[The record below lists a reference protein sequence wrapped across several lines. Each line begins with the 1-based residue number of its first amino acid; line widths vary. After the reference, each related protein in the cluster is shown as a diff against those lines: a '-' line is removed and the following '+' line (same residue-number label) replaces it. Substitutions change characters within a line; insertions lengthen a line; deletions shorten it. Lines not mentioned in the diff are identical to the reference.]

1 MNLETKMFQ
10 QISQEFDYNNGLS
23 GNPGASKNMYP
34 DKLRVLIIEDSAS
47 NSRYIADL
55 LLRWNNQFEVKI
67 SENPEDAMYLLM
79 ASSFDVILL
88 NLSLPEHQGIDTVM
102 KVGFYF
108 PEIPVILLVRE
119 SQDEMVLEKAMKAG
133 AQDFLTVN
141 ELNSHLILRSI
152 RYAIEKKSLQ
162 LQLNQQKQNILKY
175 HQWFRRFV
183 ANNDDAIFI
192 LDPGGEVLFSNDAAA
207 GLEPVVSEKVAE
219 QFRNRRKKDRE
230 SFDLEAGGENDKR
243 YFRAHSKDTF
253 WEGERAYLVS
263 LQEVTPQKKYEKSLN
278 ESEEKYLS
286 LAKKSADAIF
296 ILQNNKVVFVNP
308 AWEKLF
314 GFTFEE
320 VKEGDFNIPDM
331 FKSDGRE
338 KVSAYLE
345 IPSGSGQKEQNFEFT
360 AFTKDHREIEVAL
373 TISEITWRGK
383 PAIQGIEKDISI
395 RKRQEKEIARLAS
408 VLPHGKEILTG
419 SDKQLARSH
428 DSGAESESGRQF
440 NDPFAG
446 NNFSGLN
453 DEEYYRA
460 LLNSLNTG
468 KFAHNSG
475 ELTRIMNNLVER
487 LRKSFTGQQEFL
499 AEAAHELKSPL
510 AILRAHWEGEL
521 NNPSIPLAMKEKL
534 VQDVETI
541 SRLSHLINNLL
552 MLSKTGAMDWEKDF
566 RPVRLDQVLNEVLA
580 DAEVMAELKS
590 QELHIP
596 ELPEI
601 TVRGDQERLYQL
613 YLNLIENA
621 IKYTPEGGKVR
632 ISHAVED
639 NQFVI
644 GIHDNG
650 PGIPSQDL
658 PRIFERFYRVRNGN
672 MKKTS
677 GSGLGL
683 SICKLIAET
692 HQGKIDVQSKEGE
705 GSTFF
710 VKLPL
715 K

>member
-1 MNLETKMFQ
+1 PE
-10 QISQEFDYNNGLS
+10 
-23 GNPGASKNMYP
+23 
-34 DKLRVLIIEDSAS
+34 KLRVLIIENGVLNARS
-47 NSRYIADL
+47 IADL
-55 LLRWNNQFEVKI
+55 LLRWNNQFEVNI
-67 SENPEDAMYLLM
+67 SENLEEAMYLLM
-79 ASSFDVILL
+79 GSSFDVILL

-102 KVGFYF
+102 KVNFYF

-119 SQDEMVLEKAMKAG
+119 SQDETVLEKAMKAG

-162 LQLNQQKQNILKY
+162 LELDQHKQNIRKY

-183 ANNDDAIFI
+183 ANNDDAILV
-192 LDPGGEVLFSNDAAA
+192 LDPGGTILFSNDAAA
-207 GLEPVVSEKVAE
+207 SLEPAAFEKVAAH
-219 QFRNRRKKDRE
+219 FRNGMKKDRNNFE
-230 SFDLEAGGENDKR
+230 LEMDGENDKR
-243 YFRAHSKDTF
+243 YFRAHSKHTF
-253 WEGERAYLVS
+253 WEGERVYLVS
-263 LQEVTPQKKYEKSLN
+263 LQEITPQKKYEKSLN
-278 ESEEKYLS
+278 ESEEKYLL

-345 IPSGSGQKEQNFEFT
+345 IPSNNGKKEQNFEFT

-373 TISEITWRGK
+373 AISEITWQGK
-383 PAIQGIEKDISI
+383 PAIQGIEKNISI
-395 RKRQEKEIARLAS
+395 RKKQEKEIARLAS
-408 VLPHGKEILTG
+408 VLPHGEEILAG
-419 SDKQLARSH
+419 SDKQLSRSH
-428 DSGAESESGRQF
+428 DSGVESGRQL

-460 LLNSLNTG
+460 LLNSLNSG
-468 KFAHNSG
+468 KYARNSS

-521 NNPSIPLAMKEKL
+521 NNPDIPLAMKEKL

-566 RPVRLDQVLNEVLA
+566 RPVRLDQVLDDVLA

-590 QELHIP
+590 QELRIP